1 MTREEIL
8 EKIRAIGFKE
18 NESKV
23 LFVLLEGH
31 TKSASEIA
39 KESHIIRNSI
49 YDILKSFVDKG
60 YCNEIETNTI
70 LQYQCI
76 DPIVLIDKITKEF
89 NEMNKWRIN
98 TLKETFTNIN
108 TYYNSVTK
116 PAEKD
121 DGERNIELIRGFNK
135 HRVEKFIEIYRNAK
149 VSMYGMYQMRGIVS
163 DEINEVTDSF
173 IKKGGVIKSIYRA
186 NLNFK
191 IIKNGTAV
199 PAQKED
205 LINVLEKFA
214 KAGEQIRVSEMEIP
228 NMVIF
233 DEEIVFNNISDKNI
247 PKNKQADIIV
257 KNKNNA
263 KFMID
268 LFNYYWNNAMTI
280 EEFNKQIYHNYYD
293 Y

>member
-1 MTREEIL
+1 MTREEII
-8 EKIRAIGFKE
+8 EKLRAIGFKE

-23 LFVLLEGH
+23 FFVLLDGN
-31 TKSASEIA
+31 TKSASQIA

-70 LQYQCI
+70 LQYQSI
-76 DPIVLIDKITKEF
+76 DPVVLIDKIEKEF
-89 NEMNKWRIN
+89 NELNRWKIK
-98 TLKETFTNIN
+98 TLKDTFSEVNNFYST
-108 TYYNSVTK
+108 SGK
-116 PAEKD
+116 PQVND

-135 HRVEKFIEIYRNAK
+135 HRMEKFIDIYKNAK
-149 VSMYGMYQMRGIVS
+149 SSMHGMYRLRGIVS
-163 DEINEVTDSF
+163 DEINDITESF
-173 IKKGGVIKSIYRA
+173 IKKGGVIKSVYQA

-205 LINVLEKFA
+205 LVNVLEKFA
-214 KAGEQIRVSEMEIP
+214 GAGEQIRIAEMEIP

-233 DEEIVFNNISDKNI
+233 DEEVVFNNINDKDI

-263 KFMID
+263 RFMID
-268 LFNYYWNNAMTI
+268 LFNYYWNKGLTI
-280 EEFNKQIYHNYYD
+280 EEFKKQNT
-293 Y
+293 